1 MKLWMH
7 TGDLILSVDPV
18 KMDKIFDDYV
28 TRPYRESKPK
38 NTYTIK
44 RKRVR
49 EQNDKTKQRSIM
61 EQNVSNH

>member
-1 MKLWMH
+1 M
-7 TGDLILSVDPV
+7 SVDPV

-44 RKRVR
+44 RRRVR
-49 EQNDKTKQRSIM
+49 EQNDKTKQCPIM

>member
-28 TRPYRESKPK
+28 TRPYRESKSK

-49 EQNDKTKQRSIM
+49 EQNDKTKQCPIM

>member
-28 TRPYRESKPK
+28 TRLYRESKPK

-49 EQNDKTKQRSIM
+49 EQHDKTKQRSIM

>member
-7 TGDLILSVDPV
+7 TGDLNLSVDPV

-28 TRPYRESKPK
+28 TRPYRESKTK

-44 RKRVR
+44 RRKVR